1 MLCATAS
8 SSAATLYDVPAR
20 ATTSGL
26 ILRDAL
32 PILTLTSTG
41 AAATAAAS
49 PPTYPITASA
59 ASGSG
64 LSNYTITYNPG
75 TLTVTKRPL
84 SITANDA
91 SKLYGTTKSF
101 AGTEFAVAASDATSG
116 LVNGDSVN
124 SVSLSSTGAAATA
137 AASPPT
143 YPITASAAS
152 GSGLSN
158 YAITYYP
165 GRLTVTKRPLSI
177 TADDASKLY
186 GTTKS
191 FAGTEFA
198 VAASDAT
205 SGLVNGD
212 SVGSVTLT
220 STGAAATALVS
231 PPTYPITASAASGS
245 GLSNYTITYNPG
257 TLTVTKR
264 PLTITANR
272 FSKLYGTTKKIGR
285 ASCRE
290 SANDATSGLVNG
302 ERVNSVSLSSTGA
315 AATAAASP
323 PTYPITA

>member
-1 MLCATAS
+1 
-8 SSAATLYDVPAR
+8 
-20 ATTSGL
+20 
-26 ILRDAL
+26 
-32 PILTLTSTG
+32 LTSTG
-41 AAATAAAS
+41 AAAAALVS

-116 LVNGDSVN
+116 LVNGDTVD

-158 YAITYYP
+158 YTITYNP
-165 GRLTVTKRPLSI
+165 LPVALPIWPLSI
-177 TADDASKLY
+177 TANDASKLY

-264 PLTITANR
+264 PLTITANS
-272 FSKLYGTTKKIGR
+272 FSKVYGTAYSFAGTEFTVA
-285 ASCRE
+285 AS
-290 SANDATSGLVNG
+290 DATSGLVNG
-302 ERVNSVSLSSTGA
+302 DGVTSVSLSSVGTAA
-315 AATAAASP
+315 AATVTPTPAYPTGSP
-323 PTYPITA
+323 YDIGI